1 MGSGGPRPGPAWKLC
16 ALNRAVMLK
25 EQQQQSGPEEAY
37 GTGTEDGLA
46 VTFTDHL
53 PGLEANRGHQR
64 EVWIDDRD
72 QLSPP
77 VQFCGII

>member
-1 MGSGGPRPGPAWKLC
+1 
-16 ALNRAVMLK
+16 MLK
-25 EQQQQSGPEEAY
+25 EQQQQSGPEEAH